1 MELVLYH
8 YWRSSASWRVR
19 FALHHKGLP
28 FESRY
33 VDLRA
38 SQQLTDE
45 YKRLSPM
52 GVVPCLLA
60 GGRPLVESVAI
71 LEFLEETFPEQPLLP
86 RDPWARARVRQLVE
100 LVNSG
105 IQPLQNTA
113 VLTHLSTDEN
123 VRSQW
128 VQYFNARGLA
138 ALEAALG
145 GVEREFGAG
154 RYSVGDQLTL
164 ADIYLVPQVATALPI
179 SGPARCFSSY
189 FADLRGLHAASG
201 GHRGHPRTPRRRPA
215 LNVAVRNRVLGVTK
229 GSR

>member
-1 MELVLYH
+1 M
-8 YWRSSASWRVR
+8 
-19 FALHHKGLP
+19 
-28 FESRY
+28 
-33 VDLRA
+33 
-38 SQQLTDE
+38 
-45 YKRLSPM
+45 
-52 GVVPCLLA
+52 
-60 GGRPLVESVAI
+60 AI

-164 ADIYLVPQVATALPI
+164 ADIYLVPQVATALRFQVPLDAF
-179 SGPARCFSSY
+179 PR